1 MFGEHVCGE
10 QPFVHLTRTPV
21 RLSTIDHKK
30 SPTCPQA
37 ARQGRENGP
46 TEVPMSD
53 TLTTRQREI
62 LDCIVEHQNDRGYP
76 PSVREIGEAV
86 GLKSPATVK
95 AHLDNLKDAGYLV
108 RDPAKPRAIQVRYE
122 GLSGASAERRPV
134 RHVPL
139 VGDVAAGTDVLASEN
154 IEEVV
159 PMPADLTG
167 DGELF
172 MLRVRGE
179 SMIDIGIFDGDFV
192 VCQSQ
197 TTATKG
203 DIVIAGI
210 PGEEAT
216 VKTYQERD
224 GKIVLVPHNASLSDM
239 VFDPAEVQIFGKV
252 VTVMRKL

>member
-1 MFGEHVCGE
+1 MRLLLLGCTGFVGRELMPQLLAAGHTLTVVSRQQRQLAGVSSVQADPSRPESWAAGSALQQALEQAEGVVNLAGEPIAE
-10 QPFVHLTRTPV
+10 QRWTPAHLELLHRSRIDTTRHLV
-21 RLSTIDHKK
+21 AAINA
-30 SPTCPQA
+30 SPTPPQVLVSA
-37 ARQGRENGP
+37 
-46 TEVPMSD
+46 S
-53 TLTTRQREI
+53 
-62 LDCIVEHQNDRGYP
+62 
-76 PSVREIGEAV
+76 AV
-86 GLKSPATVK
+86 GFYGTSETASFNEDSP
-95 AHLDNLKDAGYLV
+95 
-108 RDPAKPRAIQVRYE
+108 
-122 GLSGASAERRPV
+122 
-134 RHVPL
+134 
-139 VGDVAAGTDVLASEN
+139 AGTDVLASEN

-224 GKIVLVPHNASLSDM
+224 GKIVLVPHNASLNDM

-252 VTVMRKL
+252 VTVMRRY

>member
-1 MFGEHVCGE
+1 
-10 QPFVHLTRTPV
+10 
-21 RLSTIDHKK
+21 
-30 SPTCPQA
+30 
-37 ARQGRENGP
+37 
-46 TEVPMSD
+46 MSD

-197 TTATKG
+197 ATATKG

>member
-1 MFGEHVCGE
+1 
-10 QPFVHLTRTPV
+10 
-21 RLSTIDHKK
+21 
-30 SPTCPQA
+30 
-37 ARQGRENGP
+37 
-46 TEVPMSD
+46 
-53 TLTTRQREI
+53 
-62 LDCIVEHQNDRGYP
+62 
-76 PSVREIGEAV
+76 
-86 GLKSPATVK
+86 
-95 AHLDNLKDAGYLV
+95 LKDAGYLV

-197 TTATKG
+197 ITATKG

>member
-1 MFGEHVCGE
+1 M
-10 QPFVHLTRTPV
+10 
-21 RLSTIDHKK
+21 
-30 SPTCPQA
+30 
-37 ARQGRENGP
+37 
-46 TEVPMSD
+46 
-53 TLTTRQREI
+53 
-62 LDCIVEHQNDRGYP
+62 
-76 PSVREIGEAV
+76 REIGEAV

-216 VKTYQERD
+216 VKTVPGARRQDRARAPQRIAQRHGVRSGRGADLRQGRHRD
-224 GKIVLVPHNASLSDM
+224 AQALIEAGTI
-239 VFDPAEVQIFGKV
+239 
-252 VTVMRKL
+252 RRRW